1 VIIIPEDRK
10 FEAWD
15 FIHYSASIGDGNNQK
30 RTVTFAQT
38 TISEGK
44 PTDSGLWTIDDEHQ
58 RKMICSMSKDHVV
71 GKVLQVLGVEC
82 SEIGYKESKD
92 SKKGAQFVVSPTS
105 KGDTVQFVLV
115 TSCPYPCPT
124 TAGQKITSWT
134 KFPMQNLIV
143 VQRPEV
149 EELGIVLKD

>member
-15 FIHYSASIGDGNNQK
+15 FIHYSASIGDGNKQK
-30 RTVTFAQT
+30 RTLTFVQT

-58 RKMICSMSKDHVV
+58 RKMIRSMSKDHVV

-82 SEIGYKESKD
+82 SEIAYKESED
-92 SKKGAQFVVSPTS
+92 SKKGAQFVISPTS
-105 KGDTVQFVLV
+105 EDDTVQFVLV
-115 TSCPYPCPT
+115 TSCPRPT
-124 TAGQKITSWT
+124 ATGQKIASRT